1 MFNICLPLP
10 PNNNCLPASCFF
22 LEPSCSWLAFHFTLG
37 VPPPL
42 VTQVFPL
49 LGHPSCPP
57 SFPHPSLTSRW
68 NPSGSRRLF
77 PHLPTPPI
85 PGKGGVL
92 ISLCLDAGLRTLN
105 PQMPR
110 LTHCLVRGRS
120 GISCPA
126 PSTFLG
132 CAGCTRASHSLSCD
146 LASRQRPFLLYP
158 TSVAVGDA
166 HILPS
171 PFPSTILV
179 LGACLSANSY
189 PSDLL
194 QALLVMS

>member
-1 MFNICLPLP
+1 MPATLTCSSTTTVLRFVMFNICLPLP

-85 PGKGGVL
+85 PGKGGSVNF
-92 ISLCLDAGLRTLN
+92 IMPGRRT
-105 PQMPR
+105 
-110 LTHCLVRGRS
+110 
-120 GISCPA
+120 
-126 PSTFLG
+126 
-132 CAGCTRASHSLSCD
+132 
-146 LASRQRPFLLYP
+146 
-158 TSVAVGDA
+158 A
-166 HILPS
+166 HIESTNAALNSLPGTWAKWHFLPGAEHLPRMCRLHAS
-171 PFPSTILV
+171 FPLAV
-179 LGACLSANSY
+179 L
-189 PSDLL
+189 
-194 QALLVMS
+194 